1 MQANSETDKSHKKW
15 ITDTSNTCRIRHQNQ
30 KPNNITFI
38 IYGIIFLIW
47 WRRVLQKQLLN
58 YLWNTPPLMEHRSSL
73 YVYKNLPMVP
83 MLS

>member
-1 MQANSETDKSHKKW
+1 MQANSETDKSHKKL

-30 KPNNITFI
+30 KPSVTFI

-47 WRRVLQKQLLN
+47 WSGVLEKQLLN
-58 YLWNTPPLMEHRSSL
+58 YLWNIPPFVGHRCLL

-83 MLS
+83 ILS